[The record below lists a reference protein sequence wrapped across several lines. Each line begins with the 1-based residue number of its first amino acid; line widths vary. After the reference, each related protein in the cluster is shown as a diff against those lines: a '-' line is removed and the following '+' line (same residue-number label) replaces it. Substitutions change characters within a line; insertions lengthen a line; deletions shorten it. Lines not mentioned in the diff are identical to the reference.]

1 MEEDFV
7 EINGEKIKYY
17 YKRKKIKNL
26 ILRLNENGDVIVS
39 IPMKT
44 PLRDVHKF
52 ILKET
57 KWINKKKANLKEV
70 KEKRENLN
78 FENGDNFYFLG
89 KVYSLEILKSSKN
102 YFEILDEKIVL
113 GIKEK
118 YKNDKKYI
126 EKVYKKF
133 LKEKALEIFKRYV
146 SEYYE
151 IMKDYGIPNPEV
163 SVKCMKTRWG
173 YCVPSKNK
181 VCFSL
186 NLIKTDE
193 DCIRYVVVHELSH
206 FKYQNHS
213 KDFYNFVSI
222 FIKDWKE
229 KRNILNKKYT
239 KLF

>member
-1 MEEDFV
+1 MEEDFL

-26 ILRLNENGDVIVS
+26 ILRLNEKGDVIVS
-39 IPMKT
+39 IPMRT
-44 PLRDVHKF
+44 PLKDVRKF

-57 KWINKKKANLKEV
+57 NWIKKKKENLKEV
-70 KEKRENLN
+70 QEKRENLN
-78 FENGDNFYFLG
+78 FENGDNLYFLG
-89 KVYSLEILKSSKN
+89 RIYELEILKSKEN
-102 YFEILDEKIVL
+102 KLVILDEKIIL
-113 GIKEK
+113 SIKEK
-118 YKNDKKYI
+118 YVDDKKYI

-133 LKEKALEIFKRYV
+133 LKERALEIFKMYV
-146 SEYYE
+146 EEYLSV
-151 IMKDYGIPNPEV
+151 MKDYGIPNPEV

-173 YCVPSKNK
+173 YCVPQKNK

-186 NLIKTDE
+186 NLIKTDIE
-193 DCIRYVVVHELSH
+193 CIKYVVVHELSH

-222 FIKDWKE
+222 FMKDWKV
-229 KRNILNKKYT
+229 KRDLLNKKYT